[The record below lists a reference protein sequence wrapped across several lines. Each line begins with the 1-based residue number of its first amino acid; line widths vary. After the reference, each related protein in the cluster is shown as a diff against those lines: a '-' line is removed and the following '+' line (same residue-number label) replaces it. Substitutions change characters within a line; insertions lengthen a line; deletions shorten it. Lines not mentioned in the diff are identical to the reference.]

1 MIYRIL
7 LFLLGLIL
15 ATIGIMFSILFV
27 SYLEPGYTI
36 NEFFQCVF
44 GHLETYFIP
53 IGIILMV
60 LACFAKFK
68 IFKKTII

>member
-36 NEFFQCVF
+36 IEFFHCVF
-44 GHLETYFIP
+44 SHLETYFIP
-53 IGIILMV
+53 IGITLMV

>member
-15 ATIGIMFSILFV
+15 ATIGSMFTILFV
-27 SYLEPGYTI
+27 SYLEPGYTFY
-36 NEFFQCVF
+36 EFYQCVLCR
-44 GHLETYFIP
+44 LETYFIP
-53 IGIILMV
+53 IGITLMV

>member
-15 ATIGIMFSILFV
+15 ATIGVMFSILFV
-27 SYLEPGYTI
+27 SYLEPGYTMS
-36 NEFFQCVF
+36 EFFQCIF
-44 GHLETYFIP
+44 SHLETYFIP
-53 IGIILMV
+53 IGITLMV

>member
-15 ATIGIMFSILFV
+15 ATIGHMFSILFV

-44 GHLETYFIP
+44 SHLETYFIP
-53 IGIILMV
+53 IGITLMV

>member
-15 ATIGIMFSILFV
+15 ATIGVMFLILFV
-27 SYLEPGYTI
+27 SYLEPGYTM
-36 NEFFQCVF
+36 NEFFQCIF
-44 GHLETYFIP
+44 SHLETYFIP
-53 IGIILMV
+53 IGITLMV

>member
-15 ATIGIMFSILFV
+15 ATIGVMFSILFV
-27 SYLEPGYTI
+27 PYLEPGYTM
-36 NEFFQCVF
+36 NEFFQCIF
-44 GHLETYFIP
+44 SHLETYFIP
-53 IGIILMV
+53 IGITLMV